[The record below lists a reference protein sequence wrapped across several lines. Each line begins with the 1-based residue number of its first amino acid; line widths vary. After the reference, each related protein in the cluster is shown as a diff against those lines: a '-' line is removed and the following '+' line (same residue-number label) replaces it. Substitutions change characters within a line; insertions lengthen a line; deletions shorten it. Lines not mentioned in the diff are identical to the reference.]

1 MKLDVEILNK
11 MATNVTK
18 DEFIQIFGYEG
29 TNCCVH
35 LLGGTS
41 IQESEFCD
49 GTCSEANCIKNYL
62 DTYKPFKFKELD
74 YNCLNVDDAIFLKK
88 KHGNKIALLNYN
100 NKYEL
105 VQKDNE
111 IVLLTISA
119 NNYSDKIHNDMK
131 FKAYAVEQVE
141 FKDCIKMLSSVPG
154 IYVARCY
161 YGSHLYYY
169 IVGTQATGLEDS
181 NPALIDEFGR
191 SLTLNEI
198 LNGKWSILSPLR
210 HKEELE

>member
-1 MKLDVEILNK
+1 MKLDVEILKK

-41 IQESEFCD
+41 IQESEFCG

-131 FKAYAVEQVE
+131 FKAYAVKNLE
-141 FKDCIKMLSSVPG
+141 FKECIRMLYTEAD
-154 IYVARCY
+154 IYVAQCRYNNNTHY
-161 YGSHLYYY
+161 YVTGS
-169 IVGTQATGLEDS
+169 IATGLNSINTMLENS
-181 NPALIDEFGR
+181 YGN
-191 SLTLNEI
+191 SVTLAEI
-198 LNGKWSILSPLR
+198 LCGAWNVLVPIKNES
-210 HKEELE
+210 ELI